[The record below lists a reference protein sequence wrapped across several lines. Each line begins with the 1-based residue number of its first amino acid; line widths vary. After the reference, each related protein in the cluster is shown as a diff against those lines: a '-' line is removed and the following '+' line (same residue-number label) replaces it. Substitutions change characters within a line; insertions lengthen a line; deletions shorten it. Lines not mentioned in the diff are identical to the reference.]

1 MLKWMLCILSCYQIT
16 QAAQPVVQ
24 SSVQTGTQDK
34 MKIPIIIGHRGA
46 SGHRPEHTL
55 ESYKLA
61 IEMGADYIEPD
72 LVSTKDHVLI
82 ARHENEISET
92 TDVAKKFPD
101 RKTTKT
107 IDGIQVTGWFTEDF
121 TLKEIK
127 TLRANERL
135 EFRNHKY
142 DGKFEI
148 PTMDEI
154 LKLAKKKSTKKKTI
168 GVYPETKH
176 PTYFQSINLAL
187 EEPLVELLKKH
198 KMDKSTSPVF
208 IQSFEFTNLKKLKG
222 LIDVPLI
229 FLFDSPE
236 KVPYDFVV
244 AKDKRT
250 YMDMLTK
257 PENIKEMTQVLT
269 GIGPNKRY
277 IVPTDSLGKELP
289 ATELIQKAHAV
300 GLKVHPWTMRNE
312 DQYLLAEYKGSP
324 QAEYIQFFE
333 LGVDG
338 LFTDFPD
345 EAFKARKK
353 YLSDLKKIK
362 KPKPSKNTD
371 NEGP

>member
-1 MLKWMLCILSCYQIT
+1 MLCTLCCSQIT
-16 QAAQPVVQ
+16 QAAQPDVQ
-24 SSVQTGTQDK
+24 TSVQNQ
-34 MKIPIIIGHRGA
+34 MKTPIIIGHRGA

-82 ARHENEISET
+82 ARHENEISGT

-107 IDGIQVTGWFTEDF
+107 IDGVSVTGWFTEDF

-154 LKLAKKKSTKKKTI
+154 LKLAKKKSTAKKKI

-176 PTYFQSINLAL
+176 PTYFQSINLPL

-198 KMDKSTSPVF
+198 KMNEATSPVF

-222 LIDVPLI
+222 LTPVSLI

-236 KVPYDFVV
+236 KSPYDFVA

-257 PENIKEMTQVLT
+257 PENIKEIAQTVT

-277 IVPTDSLGKELP
+277 IVPTDKEGKELP
-289 ATELIQKAHAV
+289 ATELIEKAHAL
-300 GLKVHPWTMRNE
+300 GLKVHPWTMRSE

-362 KPKPSKNTD
+362 KPKPNKNTD